1 MGSSTATTSSLVL
14 LFLPATPSAC
24 TSTPSGKLLPSM
36 SGCTTAA
43 PSSWLFSTS
52 SSAST
57 PTWVVSGNSPTAWA
71 CALGSASLTA
81 LLSLQPPLSS
91 WFTPSVR
98 VPSLT
103 QCPWASLAP
112 STTCWCSRPTQHPD
126 APLPHAGRR
135 RCFRRQLVLR
145 HARLPGDLLP

>member
-1 MGSSTATTSSLVL
+1 MGSTATTSSPVL
-14 LFLPATPSAC
+14 LFLLQTPSAC

-71 CALGSASLTA
+71 CAPGSALLTA
-81 LLSLQPPLSS
+81 HPSLQPLLSS

-98 VPSLT
+98 APSLT

-112 STTCWCSRPTQHPD
+112 STTCWCSRPSTTSCCTPSTCWASQVSSAAACSPPCT
-126 APLPHAGRR
+126 APW
-135 RCFRRQLVLR
+135 
-145 HARLPGDLLP
+145 